1 MKGHSAP
8 VNTFTTFVNDD
19 IRLASGSYD
28 TNIKLWD
35 LRTRDSKITLKGHTK
50 QVNSLDISPDDKLL
64 ISGSEDG
71 TVKLWDVRFPEK
83 IITTYT

>member
-1 MKGHSAP
+1 MKGHSTS
-8 VNTFTTFVNDD
+8 VNAFATFPNDD

-35 LRTRDSKITLKGHTK
+35 LRARDSKITLKGHTK
-50 QVNSLDISPDDKLL
+50 QVNTLDISPDNKLL

-71 TVKLWDVRFPEK
+71 TIKLWDLRYP
-83 IITTYT
+83 